1 MEPSWGRLGLLPELR
16 PVLGIEAVYLSGN
29 DRDGEKGFQ
38 EMSGR
43 RDKPDV

>member
-1 MEPSWGRLGLLPELR
+1 MEEG
-16 PVLGIEAVYLSGN
+16 VYLSGD